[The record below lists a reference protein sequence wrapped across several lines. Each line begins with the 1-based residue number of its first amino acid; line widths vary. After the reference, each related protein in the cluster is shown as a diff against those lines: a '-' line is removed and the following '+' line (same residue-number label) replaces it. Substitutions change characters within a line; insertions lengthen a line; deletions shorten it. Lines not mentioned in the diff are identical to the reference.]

1 MVLETELKHSSSISA
16 QQKLDHSM
24 ITPCCSDGSKDEIK
38 EKVKETKGKP
48 GNIRK
53 KSFKKGGFK
62 KLSIVVNNHF
72 KNDMQDGEREPSS
85 ILHPR
90 QFL

>member
-24 ITPCCSDGSKDEIK
+24 ITPCCSDGSEDEIK

-48 GNIRK
+48 DIDE
-53 KSFKKGGFK
+53 
-62 KLSIVVNNHF
+62 L
-72 KNDMQDGEREPSS
+72 
-85 ILHPR
+85 
-90 QFL
+90 